1 MDPFESLVRNAVPG
15 GPHTGELLP
24 NGTVSAVNIPIL
36 GNIGDVVTIVD
47 TNTKTIVNVTQD
59 NHDFRYG
66 FVQREIVQIGERV
79 YVRTIGVGNN
89 LTFIKSVLNQYGAS
103 LAFSES
109 TANIMRYI
117 SRSKR

>member
-1 MDPFESLVRNAVPG
+1 M
-15 GPHTGELLP
+15 
-24 NGTVSAVNIPIL
+24 NIPIL